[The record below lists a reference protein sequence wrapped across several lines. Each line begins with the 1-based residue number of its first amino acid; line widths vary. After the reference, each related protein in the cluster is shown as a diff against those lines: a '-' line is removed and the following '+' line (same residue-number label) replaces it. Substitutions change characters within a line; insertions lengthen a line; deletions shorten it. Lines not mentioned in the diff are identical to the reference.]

1 MSSHNQE
8 RNENEIKL
16 VGKENIEAKTYLLYQ
31 LMLLLK
37 VSQLQV
43 LDATDSKLE
52 SLITS
57 TLVVHVQSD
66 LGAGRTRRQKFCKL
80 GRISGKIVV

>member
-31 LMLLLK
+31 LLLLK

-43 LDATDSKLE
+43 LDASDSKLE

-66 LGAGRTRRQKFCKL
+66 LGAGCTRRQKFCKL
-80 GRISGKIVV
+80 GRISGKILV